1 MQHLFMSE
9 LVDENSDL
17 WEFLANLPGLNLQTG
32 PDGRV
37 VDRDPKHLFKR
48 ICTLLRSSNG
58 MVIGDC
64 IVNRVMLTQ
73 HLLQIDGMTLE
84 AINNLIDPSDHQNVP
99 KAVQL
104 LEAIIRVCSLPTE
117 DFDQT
122 MRKGKKAIGL
132 LAHILHSILS
142 PFVDVKL
149 SLSEQVTRL
158 AKYAHLILYA
168 DSQTMV
174 MNVVFCVA
182 KQKLLD
188 RSQKCG
194 SKFHLCQCGDD
205 RLEVSFS
212 DARCQTHSRNHD
224 SLELADKLSVT
235 ADIQEIMIKY
245 PEWRARADVDE
256 EAEGT
261 AECVGAARNCERDA
275 G

>member
-9 LVDENSDL
+9 LVNENSDL

-32 PDGRV
+32 PDGCV
-37 VDRDPKHLFKR
+37 VYRDPKHLFKR

-122 MRKGKKAIGL
+122 MRKGNKAIGL

-149 SLSEQVTRL
+149 SLSEQ
-158 AKYAHLILYA
+158 LYA

-235 ADIQEIMIKY
+235 ADIQENMIKY